1 MAQSLVERLEFTAK
15 TSQDPVDAQALRDA
29 AEAIE
34 LCIRSLSF
42 YQCGCSRPC
51 TEDQYKDS
59 PCGMR
64 AKRTIKALNDGRTRL

>member
-1 MAQSLVERLEFTAK
+1 VAQSLVERLEFTAK

-42 YQCGCSRPC
+42 YACNCGLPC
-51 TEDQYKDS
+51 TEEQYKDS

-64 AKRTIKALNDGRTRL
+64 AKRTIKAIGDGRSRL

>member
-42 YQCGCSRPC
+42 YECNCGSLC
-51 TEDQYKDS
+51 TEEMYKDS

-64 AKRTIKALNDGRTRL
+64 AKRTIKALNDGRSRL

>member
-34 LCIRSLSF
+34 LCIRALEF
-42 YQCGCSRPC
+42 YRDVLDPNLLPGNGH
-51 TEDQYKDS
+51 DLGYKAQ
-59 PCGMR
+59 M
-64 AKRTIKALNDGRTRL
+64 TLKALADGRSRL